1 MPWTPAIGTRRLTDR
16 TGPDQAL
23 ELLTAILRGEVAGS
37 SLTVQPWSLV
47 LIDIGDGHAQNL
59 LRDPTG
65 KRLAYWPRAW
75 AGRALAY
82 LGDDRARSV
91 LVDALRDEHWRVRMN
106 AVQTLGRLGISDVT
120 SDLVDK
126 LDDEHERVRGAA
138 EVALGRVGGPD
149 AIEALRPLLDDPSEE
164 RFHRIDR
171 VLKKIERRR

>member
-91 LVDALRDEHWRVRMN
+91 LVDALGDEHCRVRMN
-106 AVQTLGRLGISDVT
+106 AVQTLGRLGISDLT
-120 SDLVDK
+120 SELIDK